1 MVHNVA
7 LVLGGG
13 GAAGNAWEIGV
24 IAGLAEG
31 GVDLTEAADLVV
43 GTSAGAT
50 AAAQVRSGIPA
61 ADLFAS
67 VLSPPVQPVGQNP
80 ERPPSL
86 PMARVFERMR
96 AIGAAATSA
105 ADLQRAMGAFGLES
119 DSTIGSGAAQRRA
132 TVAARL
138 PSPQWP
144 DRPMIVVALDAH
156 IGELAAFDRDSG
168 IELVDAVTASTAL
181 PGLVPTVSINGSH
194 YIDGGVR
201 SSENADLASGYANV
215 VVLSP
220 LGGRNRTPEQG
231 ADPAGQF
238 EGLRRFPG
246 ADLESQVETLR
257 MQGSHVEVITPD
269 ADSRA
274 AMGTNQ
280 MDPTTRI
287 PSARAGFAQ
296 GKQEATR
303 VTFV

>member
-156 IGELAAFDRDSG
+156 TGELAAFDRDSG
-168 IELVDAVTASTAL
+168 VELVDAVTASTAL
-181 PGLVPTVSINGSH
+181 PGLVPTVSINGAR
-194 YIDGGVR
+194 YVDGGVR
-201 SSENADLASGYANV
+201 SPDNADLASGYANV
-215 VVLSP
+215 MVLSP
-220 LGGRNRTPEQG
+220 LGGRSQTPPQ
-231 ADPAGQF
+231 AGQF
-238 EGLRRFPG
+238 EGLRRPPQWG
-246 ADLESQVETLR
+246 TDLASQVEALR
-257 MQGSHVEVITPD
+257 NQGSHVEVITPD

-280 MDPTTRI
+280 MDPATRI
-287 PSARAGFAQ
+287 PAARAGFAQ
-296 GKQEATR
+296 GKLEATR